1 MERDHNRLLE
11 SKCLRRTWAFVAWLL
26 LMSSFAAGAET
37 VSKEYQLKAA
47 FLYNFTKFV
56 EWSAPSLATPGS
68 PITIGVFGA
77 NPFGGE
83 LENVVRNRK
92 VNGHEIVVKR
102 VQTVAGVRGVHL
114 LFVPVAE
121 DARLPELR
129 ETLQGSNIVT
139 VGESDAF
146 ARSGGMITFVID
158 GDRVRFDINIAAVNA
173 SSVKLSAQLQKL
185 ARSIRK

>member
-1 MERDHNRLLE
+1 M
-11 SKCLRRTWAFVAWLL
+11 
-26 LMSSFAAGAET
+26 LMSSFAVGAEA

-56 EWSAPSLATPGS
+56 EWSSPSLATPGS
-68 PITIGVFGA
+68 PITIGVFGT
-77 NPFGGE
+77 NPFGEE
-83 LENVVRNRK
+83 LENIVRNRK
-92 VNGHEIVVKR
+92 VNGHGIIVKR

-114 LFVPVAE
+114 LFVPASE
-121 DARLPELR
+121 DARLLEVR
-129 ETLQGSNIVT
+129 ESLQDSNTVT

-158 GDRVRFDINIAAVNA
+158 GDRVRFDINIAAANA